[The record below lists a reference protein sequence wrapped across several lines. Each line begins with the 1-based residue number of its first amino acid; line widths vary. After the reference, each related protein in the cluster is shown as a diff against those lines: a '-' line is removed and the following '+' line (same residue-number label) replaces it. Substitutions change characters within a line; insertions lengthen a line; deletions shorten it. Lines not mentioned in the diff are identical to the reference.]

1 MSKCDIHDG
10 QHKNK
15 YGHIYK
21 KEKSAI
27 AMSLG
32 ERERERERGTE
43 RESQRSIKDEEGE
56 SKFAKCN
63 LVDRI
68 KGNLDARM
76 VMCLMHPF
84 KPT

>member
-27 AMSLG
+27 TMSLG
-32 ERERERERGTE
+32 RVREIEREIEREKERERELACNKRRRRGKQVCKMQSC
-43 RESQRSIKDEEGE
+43 RQNKR
-56 SKFAKCN
+56 
-63 LVDRI
+63 
-68 KGNLDARM
+68 
-76 VMCLMHPF
+76 
-84 KPT
+84 